1 MSTDINVA
9 FNNKKLTIDFLVPCG
24 GRGGVENVLNDTAL
38 YLKSLGIRV
47 RVIQLV
53 YNDYSWPDSS
63 LEYYTINIDRAISDF
78 SDYVPMCEQY
88 LCELGAPDIIIATPL
103 PMLTMIIKLALLNNH
118 MNSKIISWLH
128 GPLKVYDDNAYGG
141 LECLKYADL
150 VMVLSHSSYQY
161 IKKNNS
167 TINVVLVKNPID
179 FSSLIYHTNYK
190 PECRTLAF
198 IGRLSK
204 EKNVD
209 IACVGYYQCYMNKI
223 VKGNFCKG
231 KLYSGENLISEICED
246 GYYNL
251 AVWNKLFKRS
261 IFDKIR
267 FPDNRYEDAF
277 IFFEIL
283 ERVSKVYISQETK
296 YFYRQRKDSI
306 MNKVFDDNVL
316 DNITYRELFLETAH
330 KRYQRLIP
338 LMSFNCKM
346 GYFFVLGILAKSKD
360 IKNKFELARELQRKM
375 REGIK
380 EVIKSD
386 KVNFNGKI
394 AYTSLAV
401 SFKLYQYLFELNK
414 FIKKLSGKQNILY
427 P

>member
-1 MSTDINVA
+1 MKREFISVIVPVYNVEYYLKQCLDSIVNQTYRNLEIIVVDDGSTDSSGDICDEYA
-9 FNNKKLTIDFLVPCG
+9 QIDARIKVIHK
-24 GRGGVENVLNDTAL
+24 EN
-38 YLKSLGIRV
+38 
-47 RVIQLV
+47 
-53 YNDYSWPDSS
+53 
-63 LEYYTINIDRAISDF
+63 
-78 SDYVPMCEQY
+78 
-88 LCELGAPDIIIATPL
+88 
-103 PMLTMIIKLALLNNH
+103 
-118 MNSKIISWLH
+118 
-128 GPLKVYDDNAYGG
+128 GG
-141 LECLKYADL
+141 LSSARNAGLDVCTSGGELIAFVDSDDWL
-150 VMVLSHSSYQY
+150 ELDMFEVLY
-161 IKKNNS
+161 
-167 TINVVLVKNPID
+167 
-179 FSSLIYHTNYK
+179 TN
-190 PECRTLAF
+190 L
-198 IGRLSK
+198 K

-267 FPDNRYEDAF
+267 FPENRYEDAF

>member
-1 MSTDINVA
+1 MKRILPYILSCILLVYLIIVFTFVA
-9 FNNKKLTIDFLVPCG
+9 TKSGEVTC
-24 GRGGVENVLNDTAL
+24 RG
-38 YLKSLGIRV
+38 V
-47 RVIQLV
+47 RVAV
-53 YNDYSWPDSS
+53 KNTDVNVFVD
-63 LEYYTINIDRAISDF
+63 EED
-78 SDYVPMCEQY
+78 
-88 LCELGAPDIIIATPL
+88 
-103 PMLTMIIKLALLNNH
+103 
-118 MNSKIISWLH
+118 
-128 GPLKVYDDNAYGG
+128 
-141 LECLKYADL
+141 
-150 VMVLSHSSYQY
+150 VMKA
-161 IKKNNS
+161 IKKG
-167 TINVVLVKNPID
+167 
-179 FSSLIYHTNYK
+179 Y
-190 PECRTLAF
+190 
-198 IGRLSK
+198 G
-204 EKNVD
+204 D
-209 IACVGYYQCYMNKI
+209 IMDKSI
-223 VKGNFCKG
+223 
-231 KLYSGENLISEICED
+231 
-246 GYYNL
+246 L
-251 AVWNKLFKRS
+251 AVNKDS
-261 IFDKIR
+261 
-267 FPDNRYEDAF
+267 
-277 IFFEIL
+277 L

>member
-1 MSTDINVA
+1 
-9 FNNKKLTIDFLVPCG
+9 
-24 GRGGVENVLNDTAL
+24 
-38 YLKSLGIRV
+38 
-47 RVIQLV
+47 
-53 YNDYSWPDSS
+53 
-63 LEYYTINIDRAISDF
+63 
-78 SDYVPMCEQY
+78 
-88 LCELGAPDIIIATPL
+88 
-103 PMLTMIIKLALLNNH
+103 
-118 MNSKIISWLH
+118 
-128 GPLKVYDDNAYGG
+128 
-141 LECLKYADL
+141 
-150 VMVLSHSSYQY
+150 
-161 IKKNNS
+161 
-167 TINVVLVKNPID
+167 
-179 FSSLIYHTNYK
+179 
-190 PECRTLAF
+190 
-198 IGRLSK
+198 
-204 EKNVD
+204 
-209 IACVGYYQCYMNKI
+209 MNKI

-316 DNITYRELFLETAH
+316 DNITYRELFLGTAH